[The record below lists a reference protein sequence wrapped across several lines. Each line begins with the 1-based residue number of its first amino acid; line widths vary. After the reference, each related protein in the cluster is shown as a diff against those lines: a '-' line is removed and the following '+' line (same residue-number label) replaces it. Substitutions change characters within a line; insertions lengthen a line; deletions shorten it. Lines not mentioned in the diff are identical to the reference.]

1 MSLETVNKIA
11 DLLSGE
17 YLVIDRSPI
26 NTNYGKSYILSAI
39 HVSSKKKYRFYA
51 NGLLVRYIDD
61 ESPPEFK
68 IRVIR
73 IDKEKNNK
81 VFIDG
86 YIPPPIK
93 LNRNDELRKH
103 LGLEEEMCS
112 IEDAED
118 CSASDAAVLG
128 TAAATN

>member
-1 MSLETVNKIA
+1 MSLEAVNKIA
-11 DLLSGE
+11 ELLSGE

-26 NTNYGKSYILSAI
+26 NTKYGKSYILSAI
-39 HVSSKKKYRFYA
+39 HVVSKKTYRFYA
-51 NGLLVRYIDD
+51 NVLLTRYIDD

-73 IDKEKNNK
+73 IDKENNNK

-103 LGLEEEMCS
+103 LGLEDEMCK

-118 CSASDAAVLG
+118 RSASDAAVLG
-128 TAAATN
+128 NTSATN

>member
-39 HVSSKKKYRFYA
+39 HVSSKKTYRFYSNA
-51 NGLLVRYIDD
+51 LLVRYIDD

-73 IDKEKNNK
+73 IDKDKNNK

-103 LGLEEEMCS
+103 LGLEEEVCS
-112 IEDAED
+112 IEDAE
-118 CSASDAAVLG
+118 AV
-128 TAAATN
+128 